1 MHYSITFTETDYSS
15 LTDHIFQSGSTEQ
28 AAYLLCGLSTT
39 ASESRL
45 LVKEVIQVVPAEII
59 SASRRHMEIAPQS
72 FMRAMKWA
80 NAQRLSFV
88 FVHSHPDGIVGH
100 SAQDDRTEP
109 SLFRTAY
116 TRISGHALHASIVF
130 SDIDHPQAR
139 VWHTNQSTSPVEVIR
154 VIGNRFRFFQ
164 RNLGKNVSAGVFD
177 RQVRAFGP
185 EIQRLLQS
193 LHVGIVG
200 TGGTGSAVAE
210 QLIRLGIGTLS
221 LFEGQSLESSNITR
235 VYGSRL
241 TDVDRPKVEIIKRL
255 AEEIGLG
262 TQVHLFSEHITRLRA
277 AEALRDCDV
286 IFGCTDDEWGRSI
299 LCRLAIDYYIPVIDM
314 GVKIDS
320 KEGSILSVQGRATTL
335 VPGTACLFCRGRIT
349 AEGVRAQVIESCNP
363 KQAEELR
370 QQRYAP
376 ELQDNAP
383 AVIPFTSAV
392 ASSAV
397 GELLHRLT
405 GFMGSDRV
413 SSEVIHLFD
422 EGRIRT
428 NLVLP
433 RPDCFCGDRPRW
445 GLADQQPFLG
455 MLWQD

>member
-1 MHYSITFTETDYSS
+1 MRYSITFTETDYS
-15 LTDHIFQSGSTEQ
+15 LLIDHIYQPSSTEQ

-39 ASESRL
+39 PSESRL
-45 LVKEVIQVVPAEII
+45 LVKQVIPVIPAEII
-59 SASRRHMEIAPQS
+59 SASGRHMEIAAQS

-80 NAQRLSFV
+80 DAERLSFV
-88 FVHSHPDGIVGH
+88 FVHSHPDGTLGH
-100 SAQDDRTEP
+100 SGQDDRTEP

-116 TRISGHALHASIVF
+116 TRIRGHALHASIVF
-130 SDIDHPQAR
+130 SDVNRPQAQ
-139 VWHTNQSTSPVEVIR
+139 VWHVDQTTSPVEVIR
-154 VIGNRFRFFQ
+154 SIGNRFRFF
-164 RNLGKNVSAGVFD
+164 RRDARMNLSTGVFD
-177 RQVRAFGP
+177 RQVRAFGL
-185 EIQRLLQS
+185 EIQQLLKS
-193 LHVGIVG
+193 LHIGIVG
-200 TGGTGSAVAE
+200 TGGTGSAAAE
-210 QLIRLGIGTLS
+210 QLIRLGIGRLS
-221 LFEGQSLESSNITR
+221 LFEGQTLEESNVTR

-241 TDVDRPKVEIIKRL
+241 ADVDRLKVEIIKRL
-255 AEEIGLG
+255 AEDIGLG
-262 TQVHLFSEHITRLRA
+262 TEVRVFPQHITTLRA

-286 IFGCTDDEWGRSI
+286 IFGGTDDEWGRSI
-299 LCRLAIDYYIPVIDM
+299 LCKLAIDYYIPVIDM

-383 AVIPFTSAV
+383 AVIPFTSTV
-392 ASSAV
+392 ASTAV

-405 GFMGSDRV
+405 GFMGSERI
-413 SSEVIHLFD
+413 SSEVIHFFD
-422 EGRIRT
+422 ESRIRT
-428 NLVLP
+428 NHVLP
-433 RPDCFCGDRPRW
+433 RPDCFCGDRQRW

-455 MLWQD
+455 MLWQE